1 MVTKTIKVELP
12 AVIKDVWATQV
23 ANIAKLEEVEDKLAE
38 LESEK
43 LTRAEYD
50 KANGQLKSELSR
62 LEQLLEEGENDLFV
76 AVNNYIVE
84 E

>member
-12 AVIKDVWATQV
+12 AVIKDGATQV

-50 KANGQLKSELSR
+50 KAKGQLKSELSR